1 MRYIT
6 LVNRLALAAEI
17 RGIWLRHAQTLLRVT
32 IVLLTI
38 AATLKLGEELRRLIW
53 AFDGGDIWNAWD
65 LKNLHDKV
73 GLWFSGASLYTLD
86 PSEYSPYPPA
96 SWVLFYPVLGW
107 LPLGATR
114 WLWIAVTAAALT
126 WLVYLL
132 ARLSGAKTR
141 VELALV
147 SLFLLAM
154 NATGVAFGVGQ
165 WILILTPF
173 LIVGIFAL
181 RQSPS
186 WQRDLIAALCL
197 IVTLIKPNISVP
209 FLWIVLFSSGGW
221 RVFGL
226 TGLGYGVLTLFA
238 SLFQPTP
245 LLDLTR
251 QWLGQVASLSATQ
264 GYGNVSIWA
273 SNLGYS
279 ELGLFASILVF
290 IVTGIWAYRHRRAD
304 LWLVLGV
311 VAISARMWTYHNA
324 YDNVVILFPMVALFR
339 IAKRGESADGYDVM
353 AGILLAATMAMMLLP
368 GQISSYPWP
377 SNFPYWVGHPLIWAV
392 VLVFL
397 VKFINRETARSS
409 DLIKNPSSARVAL

>member
-1 MRYIT
+1 MRYFT
-6 LVNRLALAAEI
+6 LTNRFALAAEL
-17 RGIWLRHAQTLLRVT
+17 REIWRRHAQIFLRVT

-38 AATLKLGEELRRLIW
+38 AAALKLGEELRRLIW
-53 AFDGGDIWNAWD
+53 EFEVGDVWNAWD

-86 PSEYSPYPPA
+86 PNEYSPYPPA

-114 WLWIAVTAAALT
+114 WLWIVVTAAALT

-132 ARLSGAKTR
+132 ARHSGAKTR
-141 VELALV
+141 AELALI
-147 SLFLLAM
+147 SLLLLAM
-154 NATGVAFGVGQ
+154 NATGQAFGVGQ
-165 WILILTPF
+165 WILILIPF
-173 LIVGIFAL
+173 LIVGIFGL
-181 RQSPS
+181 RQPPS

-226 TGLGYGVLTLFA
+226 TAIGYGVLTLFA
-238 SLFQPTP
+238 GLFQPTP

-251 QWLGQVASLSATQ
+251 QWLGMVASLSTTQ

-273 SNLGYS
+273 SYLGYG
-279 ELGLFASILVF
+279 ELALFASILVF
-290 IVTGIWAYRHRRAD
+290 IVTGIWAYRHRQAD
-304 LWLVLGV
+304 LWLVVGV

-339 IAKRGESADGYDVM
+339 IAKRGESTGGYDVI

-368 GQISSYPWP
+368 GQIASYPWP
-377 SNFPYWVGHPLIWAV
+377 SNFPYWVGHPIIWSL

-397 VKFINRETARSS
+397 VQFTSRETAGSS
-409 DLIKNPSSARVAL
+409 DQIKNPSSARVAL